1 MALCLHTEKKYGRCV
16 YRTGKK
22 KLQLA
27 PPVNSHCGQRTLQ
40 AWPGRYGAFFLLLFP
55 FCLARENMVV
65 VPMFDRVHKDWFD
78 VCLCLWIV
86 KTIVLPESGHDPLAR
101 RSFSILRIFMSAV
114 SPDVRCFNVVSWRFV
129 FMGCLWWDLGSDFLV
144 LLWSCPPTSYAVTVP
159 KTRWSLLLQKWWGIW
174 VVRPFLQIGC
184 VVVTVSASSCLAG
197 GVTSMLFTI
206 SQTAATV
213 PVKQHMQE

>member
-1 MALCLHTEKKYGRCV
+1 M
-16 YRTGKK
+16 
-22 KLQLA
+22 QLA
-27 PPVNSHCGQRTLQ
+27 PLGNSRCGQRTLQ
-40 AWPGRYGAFFLLLFP
+40 AWPGCYGAFSLLLFP
-55 FCLARENMVV
+55 FAWQGKMVV

-86 KTIVLPESGHDPLAR
+86 KTIMPPESGHDPLGL
-101 RSFSILRIFMSAV
+101 RSFFPILRIFMSAV
-114 SPDVRCFNVVSWRFV
+114 SPAVRCFNVVPWRFV

-159 KTRWSLLLQKWWGIW
+159 KTRWSLSLQKWWGIW

-206 SQTAATV
+206 SQTAAPV